1 MHNFYFVFFYVL
13 SSILISVKKNN
24 ISKEKYKILKGKVIY
39 VNIVPIISAM
49 QRNNQNSNNRRKKM
63 ERNAFDYSYLINED
77 GKAEPLESFCNEE
90 ELAMFERI
98 DKARA
103 ERKKRQKIQEVIAYV
118 VCFALLFVCIFA
130 YCA

>member
-1 MHNFYFVFFYVL
+1 M
-13 SSILISVKKNN
+13 
-24 ISKEKYKILKGKVIY
+24 
-39 VNIVPIISAM
+39 NIVPIISAM

-103 ERKKRQKIQEVIAYV
+103 ERKKRQKIQEVIACV
-118 VCFALLFVCIFA
+118 VCFALLFICIFA